1 MPEEIKHYFETFQHE
16 YDKDKKQFYHFDT
29 EKILPYKKEKE
40 RKDSI
45 LKDKRKLLRAR
56 REYLLN
62 EINLRQELNK
72 RILREL
78 NFEKYKI
85 CYLKSQL
92 EAFKLCSELSFEQI
106 HKSPLFFVGIKSI
119 VNFSPF

>member
-56 REYLLN
+56 REHLLN

-78 NFEKYKI
+78 DFEKYKI
-85 CYLKSQL
+85 CYLKFQL

-106 HKSPLFFVGIKSI
+106 HKSPLFLWVLKA
-119 VNFSPF
+119 

>member
-56 REYLLN
+56 REHLLN

-78 NFEKYKI
+78 DFEKYKI
-85 CYLKSQL
+85 CYLKFQL

-106 HKSPLFFVGIKSI
+106 QILDTEL
-119 VNFSPF
+119 